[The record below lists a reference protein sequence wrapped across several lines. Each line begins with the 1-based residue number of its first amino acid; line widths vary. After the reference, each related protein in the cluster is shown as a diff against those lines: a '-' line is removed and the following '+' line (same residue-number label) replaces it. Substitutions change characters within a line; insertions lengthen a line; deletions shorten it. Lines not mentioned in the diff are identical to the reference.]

1 MANPKRRFS
10 AARRDTRRSQWK
22 LKAGSLSTCPQ
33 CKQLKMPHRVCEN
46 CGYYGKKEVI
56 EV

>member
-10 AARRDTRRSQWK
+10 ASRTGHRRSQWK
-22 LKAGSLSTCPQ
+22 LKTPGLSTCPQ
-33 CKQLKMPHRVCEN
+33 CKQFKLPHRVCEN
-46 CGYYGKKEVI
+46 CGYYGKKEVM

>member
-10 AARRDTRRSQWK
+10 ASRRDKRRSQWK
-22 LKAGSLSTCPQ
+22 LSPPNLTTCPQ
-33 CKQLKMPHRVCEN
+33 CKQLKLPHYICDN
-46 CGYYGKKEVI
+46 CGYYGKKEVL